1 MDKTTSVIAA
11 LRAGKQP
18 SQSQTNTLIE
28 KLLLSELLQVEQ
40 TTGGGG
46 ELSQNGRKLARD
58 LRGILEAYKTY
69 GAHKNRD
76 NLFQEAFF
84 HLSQADISATSLD
97 VDVPMDSGEA
107 SNDYQAA
114 ASSLRT
120 SLQIFWDN
128 ATTEGSGVFSD
139 FASFTRLS
147 LADAAELVGEKATQT
162 AESLRKVEGEVQTG
176 ERDSVG
182 IKEKTKAEWQTTDT
196 REVFEKSMDT
206 AKVAGSETIGAA
218 QSVTDKTTELKDRSQ
233 TRLKTAIS
241 TITKKARED
250 PQYRQSLDTL
260 FNLVRKWLRATG
272 DVAADAAQ
280 STSLE
285 SFIDDPTSEK
295 HLVHAMRCIGKLAE
309 NMAGG
314 KSLEDL
320 YSSLN
325 KCVVDIRND
334 KNLQQWVE
342 DFIAYAKRTFEQVG
356 EEDPQEL
363 RDTLQDLRR
372 RWKELTDPVS
382 EKSRPWIVDF
392 DHLRNEVRGFQDRME
407 KDEDLQAVRKAH
419 VRLGR
424 DLEETLVD
432 ASAAGLQSA
441 ISGASWLWTDLF
453 NVYLPRF
460 ASYLKSIPIPRTE
473 YVDEKLEFVLE
484 DLDISSIS
492 LLPGHV
498 FIRNITDV
506 EISAPSEGT
515 SSTAVGALTHV
526 HVKGVQLQLSQ
537 LSFYYR
543 DLTSSVGPAVFTGL
557 AEITLPPEGVDL
569 DIKVRL
575 IPNTPAGLALR
586 AEKKRFTHVD
596 HVSINFSDDAD
607 VRVTESNHAVL
618 LTMFRPLL
626 TARLRSAL
634 QSALSA
640 HIRSSLESLDA
651 VVWDTTVRAEV
662 FEDAGLARGQA
673 LAAAWWSELGRL
685 RRLHGG
691 LAAGWHATGT
701 GVVRDAGGKA
711 EIAIGAEPQVL
722 GPEKHGPKGTL
733 AQPISERA
741 REAGVSADIS
751 RESVKGAAKNVVGKA
766 KEGAKAGLRKVRT
779 FEDMI
784 AEKQQKE
791 ESSAGWRSDAFDL

>member
-18 SQSQTNTLIE
+18 SQSQTNALINE
-28 KLLLSELLQVEQ
+28 LLQSELLQVEK
-40 TTGGGG
+40 TAGGG
-46 ELSQNGRKLARD
+46 ELSPNGKKLAQD

-69 GAHKNRD
+69 GNHKNRD
-76 NLFQEAFF
+76 DMVQEALF

-97 VDVPMDSGEA
+97 VDVLMDSREA

-128 ATTEGSGVFSD
+128 ATTEGCGVFSD

-147 LADAAELVGEKATQT
+147 LADAAELVGERATQA
-162 AESLRKVEGEVQTG
+162 AESLRKVEGEVQAG

-182 IKEKTKAEWQTTDT
+182 IKEKTKAEWKTADT

-218 QSVTDKTTELKDRSQ
+218 QFVGDKTTEVKDRSQ
-233 TRLKTAIS
+233 TRLKAAIL

-250 PQYRQSLDTL
+250 PQYRHSLDTL
-260 FNLVRKWLRATG
+260 FNLIQKWLKATG

-285 SFIDDPTSEK
+285 SFINDPTPEK
-295 HLVHAMRCIGKLAE
+295 HLGYAIRCIGRLAQ

-320 YSSLN
+320 YSALN
-325 KCVVDIRND
+325 KCVIDIRND
-334 KNLQQWVE
+334 KNLQKWVD
-342 DFIAYAKRTFEQVG
+342 DFIAFAKSTFEHVG
-356 EEDPQEL
+356 ENDQEDLMKTRQEL
-363 RDTLQDLRR
+363 RQ
-372 RWKELTDPVS
+372 RWKELTDADS
-382 EKSRPWIVDF
+382 QQSQWKADF
-392 DHLRNEVRGFQDRME
+392 NLLRKEVREFQERME
-407 KDEDLQAVRKAH
+407 KDEDLLAVRKAH
-419 VRLGR
+419 ARLGR

-432 ASAAGLQSA
+432 VSAVGLQSA

-453 NVYLPRF
+453 NVYLPRI
-460 ASYLKSIPIPRTE
+460 AGLLKSIPIPRTE
-473 YVDEKLEFVLE
+473 YVDNKMEFVLE
-484 DLDISSIS
+484 DLDISSIG

-506 EISAPSEGT
+506 EIAAPSNGT
-515 SSTAVGALTHV
+515 SSMAVGALTHV

-543 DLTSSVGPAVFTGL
+543 DLTSTVGPAQFTGL

-575 IPNTPAGLALR
+575 IPNTPAGLAER
-586 AEKKRFTHVD
+586 AEQKRFTRVD
-596 HVSINFSDDAD
+596 HVGISFSDDAD
-607 VRVTESNHAVL
+607 VRVTESNHPVL

-640 HIRSSLESLDA
+640 HIRSALEGIDA
-651 VVWDTTVRAEV
+651 VAWDTTVRAEV
-662 FEDAGLARGQA
+662 FEDSGLSRGQA

-691 LAAGWHATGT
+691 LAAGWRATGS

-722 GPEKHGPKGTL
+722 GAEKHGPKGTF
-733 AQPISERA
+733 AQPMGERA
-741 REAGVSADIS
+741 REAGVSTDIS
-751 RESVKGAAKNVVGKA
+751 REGVEGAAKDVVGKA
-766 KEGAKAGLRKVRT
+766 KEGAKEGLRKVRT
-779 FEDMI
+779 FEEMI

-791 ESSAGWRSDAFDL
+791 ESNAGWGSKAFDL

>member
-18 SQSQTNTLIE
+18 SQSQTNTFID

-69 GAHKNRD
+69 GCPQKPYAPRD
-76 NLFQEAFF
+76 NLVQEALF
-84 HLSQADISATSLD
+84 HLSQADISATSID

-147 LADAAELVGEKATQT
+147 LADAAELVGEKASQA
-162 AESLRKVEGEVQTG
+162 AESLRKVEGEVQAG

-182 IKEKTKAEWQTTDT
+182 IKEKTKAEWKTTDT

-218 QSVTDKTTELKDRSQ
+218 QSVSDKTTELKDRSQ
-233 TRLKTAIS
+233 TRLKAAIS

-260 FNLVRKWLRATG
+260 FNLVQKWLRATG

-285 SFIDDPTSEK
+285 SFINDPTPEK
-295 HLVHAMRCIGKLAE
+295 HLVYAMRCIGKLAE

-320 YSSLN
+320 YSALS

-334 KNLQQWVE
+334 KSLQQWVD
-342 DFIAYAKRTFEQVG
+342 DFITYAKRTFEQVG
-356 EEDPQEL
+356 EDDPQEL
-363 RDTLQDLRR
+363 RDTHP
-372 RWKELTDPVS
+372 ES
-382 EKSRPWIVDF
+382 EMSRPWIADF
-392 DHLRNEVRGFQDRME
+392 NVLGNEFREFQ
-407 KDEDLQAVRKAH
+407 AIRKAH

-424 DLEETLVD
+424 DLEETLFD
-432 ASAAGLQSA
+432 ASAVGLQSA

-460 ASYLKSIPIPRTE
+460 VSLLKSIPIPRTE

-515 SSTAVGALTHV
+515 SNMAVGALTHV

-543 DLTSSVGPAVFTGL
+543 DLTSNVGPAVFTGL
-557 AEITLPPEGVDL
+557 AQITLPPEGVDL

-575 IPNTPAGLALR
+575 IPNTPAGLAAR
-586 AEKKRFTHVD
+586 AEQKRFTHVD
-596 HVSINFSDDAD
+596 HVSLNFSDDAD
-607 VRVTESNHAVL
+607 VRVTESNHPVL

-626 TARLRSAL
+626 TTRLRSAL
-634 QSALSA
+634 QNALSA
-640 HIRSSLESLDA
+640 HIRNALEGLDA

-691 LAAGWHATGT
+691 LSAGWRATGT
-701 GVVRDAGGKA
+701 GVVSDAGGKA

-751 RESVKGAAKNVVGKA
+751 RERVEGAAKDVVGKA

-779 FEDMI
+779 FEEII

>member
-28 KLLLSELLQVEQ
+28 KLLLSDLLQVEQ

-76 NLFQEAFF
+76 NLVQEALF
-84 HLSQADISATSLD
+84 HLSQADISATSID

-147 LADAAELVGEKATQT
+147 LADAAELVGEKATQA
-162 AESLRKVEGEVQTG
+162 AESLRKVEGEVQAG

-182 IKEKTKAEWQTTDT
+182 IKEKTKSEWQTTDT

-218 QSVTDKTTELKDRSQ
+218 QSVSDKTTELKDRSQ
-233 TRLKTAIS
+233 TRLKAAIS

-260 FNLVRKWLRATG
+260 FNLVQKWLRATG

-285 SFIDDPTSEK
+285 SFINDPTPEK
-295 HLVHAMRCIGKLAE
+295 HLVYAMRCIGKLAE

-314 KSLEDL
+314 KNLEDL
-320 YSSLN
+320 YSALN
-325 KCVVDIRND
+325 KCVIDIRND
-334 KNLQQWVE
+334 KNLQQWVD

-356 EEDPQEL
+356 EDDPQEF
-363 RDTLQDLRR
+363 RDTRQDLRR
-372 RWKELTDPVS
+372 RWKELTDPES
-382 EKSRPWIVDF
+382 EKSRPWIADF
-392 DHLRNEVRGFQDRME
+392 DLLRNEFREFQDRME

-424 DLEETLVD
+424 DLEETLID
-432 ASAAGLQSA
+432 ASAVGLQSA

-460 ASYLKSIPIPRTE
+460 ASLLKSIPIPRTE
-473 YVDEKLEFVLE
+473 YVDEKTEFVLE

-506 EISAPSEGT
+506 ELSAPSEGT
-515 SSTAVGALTHV
+515 SSMAVGALTHV
-526 HVKGVQLQLSQ
+526 HIKGVQLQLSQ

-543 DLTSSVGPAVFTGL
+543 DLTSNVGPAVFTGL
-557 AEITLPPEGVDL
+557 AEITLPPGGVDL

-575 IPNTPAGLALR
+575 IPSTPAGLAVR
-586 AEKKRFTHVD
+586 AEQKRFTHVD
-596 HVSINFSDDAD
+596 Y
-607 VRVTESNHAVL
+607 SNHSVL
-618 LTMFRPLL
+618 LTI
-626 TARLRSAL
+626 AL
-634 QSALSA
+634 QNALSA
-640 HIRSSLESLDA
+640 HIRNALEGIDA
-651 VVWDTTVRAEV
+651 VMWDTTVRAEV

-691 LAAGWHATGT
+691 LSAGWRATGT
-701 GVVRDAGGKA
+701 GVVSDAGGKA

-741 REAGVSADIS
+741 REAGGV
-751 RESVKGAAKNVVGKA
+751 EGAAKDVVGKA
-766 KEGAKAGLRKVRT
+766 KEGVKAGLRKVRT
-779 FEDMI
+779 FEEMI

-791 ESSAGWRSDAFDL
+791 KDGAGWRS